1 MAPTGPTFRLLV
13 GLGNPGREYAGTRHN
28 VGFMVLD
35 RLAASWGASFRAEK
49 KWQAD
54 VATAPMQNPC
64 GGGDVWLLK
73 PQTYMNLSG
82 ESVSELARF
91 YKIEPARVLVV
102 LDDMALPLGRLR
114 IRERGTAGGH
124 NGLQSILDHLGTQE
138 VPRLRIGIG
147 SGGAGGSAG
156 AAVGHVLGR
165 FAVDE
170 RPLVEQSLDRAA
182 EAVRFAQD
190 NDLPSAMNRFNTNT
204 PTSPL

>member
-1 MAPTGPTFRLLV
+1 MASDGPTFRLLV
-13 GLGNPGREYAGTRHN
+13 GLGNPGREYSGTRHN

-35 RLAASWGASFRAEK
+35 RLAAASGATFRADK
-49 KWQAD
+49 KWKAD
-54 VATAPMQNPC
+54 VAVA
-64 GGGDVWLLK
+64 GDVFLLK

-82 ESVSELARF
+82 ESVSEIARF

-114 IRERGTAGGH
+114 LRERGSHGGH
-124 NGLQSILDHLGTQE
+124 NGLRSILDHLGTQDI
-138 VPRLRIGIG
+138 PRLRGGIG
-147 SGGAGGSAG
+147 EAPD
-156 AAVGHVLGR
+156 AATGHVLGR

-182 EAVRFAQD
+182 EAVRFAQE

-204 PTSPL
+204 PTTPL

>member
-35 RLAASWGASFRAEK
+35 RLAAAWGAAFRADK
-49 KWQAD
+49 KWQAE
-54 VATAPMQNPC
+54 VAVASSQNPC
-64 GGGDVWLLK
+64 GTGDVWLCK

-82 ESVSELARF
+82 ESVGEIARF
-91 YKIEPARVLVV
+91 YKIEPARVFVI

-114 IRERGTAGGH
+114 LRERGTAGGH
-124 NGLQSILDHLGTQE
+124 NGLQSILDHLGTQDI
-138 VPRLRIGIG
+138 PRLRIGIG
-147 SGGAGGSAG
+147 SAEPG

-170 RPLVEQSLDRAA
+170 RPLVEQSLDRAV
-182 EAVRFAQD
+182 EAVRFAQE
-190 NDLPSAMNRFNTNT
+190 NDLPSAMNRFNPNTNT
-204 PTSPL
+204 SS